1 MWTAAM
7 KPSASAWPAVRG
19 YEPPEPQSQ
28 PGGRRRAAMGVGGA
42 RALAA
47 WSAWRDDHLAE
58 RMGRAS
64 RGNPRRRRSTALQ
77 KIGVAMSCLGSCD
90 PRSCG
95 AVDSHSGD
103 VIPKGDADA
112 GRRDCMGETGGLLR
126 VALGEVRA
134 GKHMQLMNNSTPNA
148 RSLPEPHDC
157 LCWGRIFAEA
167 CNFCLQNST
176 RRSLL

>member
-1 MWTAAM
+1 MWTTASTR
-7 KPSASAWPAVRG
+7 SASASPDD
-19 YEPPEPQSQ
+19 PPEPQSQ
-28 PGGRRRAAMGVGGA
+28 PGGRRRAAMGLGGA

-47 WSAWRDDHLAE
+47 RSAWRADHLAE

-112 GRRDCMGETGGLLR
+112 GRRDCMGESGGLLR

-148 RSLPEPHDC
+148 RSLPEPNDC